1 MVITLLHEEDNR
13 KTDLV
18 YTIDAENDIIK
29 DIRFDVQKET
39 RGSLIFSHLQD
50 IDQGAEDYS
59 EPAVVHEPQIALRES
74 PGMLWLVSLAQG
86 NLGK

>member
-1 MVITLLHEEDNR
+1 
-13 KTDLV
+13 
-18 YTIDAENDIIK
+18 
-29 DIRFDVQKET
+29 VQKET

-50 IDQGAEDYS
+50 IDQGEREYS
-59 EPAVVHEPQIALRES
+59 EPAAVHDSQITPQQA